1 MLHPA
6 RSPNEVCQSGI
17 LERPRYFPRQLITPT
32 ELTLEQTYFRDKLRR
47 HNRFLH
53 GWGVVCGAQVCLV
66 PKADK
71 SGAEPWK
78 VQIEPAYIL
87 GPYGDEIIIE
97 TQRIADLRTG
107 GVTSRPGDPAG
118 ELTDPWCSP
127 VYVARPPGW
136 VYVAIKYAEVM
147 TRPVRAQP
155 VGCGCDDMQC
165 EYSRFCDGYE
175 IGVLPECPASHHNPP
190 TLDSLANLAKGAL
203 SDCAPCPSDPWVVL
217 AAVKLNANGTITEI
231 DNCSCRRMVLSFAHV
246 WWQCEG
252 GKITIE
258 TITVMVGDH
267 EVAEVEQGQTNV
279 SIKVTGSN
287 FRSEGDTMPAVN
299 FGSGVMVGTI
309 TASPEGNELTVQV
322 NIDPAAILG
331 PRTMTITNLDCSMA
345 SHPEAIKITAR
356 APERAPLPPVEPRP
370 EGVSPAP
377 PTPPEREQESPARRP
392 RRRGER

>member
-6 RSPNEVCQSGI
+6 RSPYEVCESGI

-78 VQIEPAYIL
+78 VQIETGYIL
-87 GPYGDEIIIE
+87 GPYGDEIVIG
-97 TQRIADLRTG
+97 TKRIADLRTG
-107 GVTSRPGDPAG
+107 SVTSRPGDPAG

-155 VGCGCDDMQC
+155 VGCGCDETQC

-175 IGVLPECPASHHNPP
+175 IGVLPECPLSHHNPP
-190 TLDSLANLAKGAL
+190 TLDSLANLAKGSL
-203 SDCAPCPSDPWVVL
+203 SGCPPCPSDPWVVL
-217 AAVKLNANGTITEI
+217 AAVKLVADGTITEI

-258 TITVMVGDH
+258 TIAVTVGDR
-267 EVAEVEQGQTNV
+267 EVTEVEQGQTNV
-279 SIKVTGSN
+279 SIKVTGAN
-287 FRSEGDTMPAVN
+287 FRAAGDAKPAVSL
-299 FGSGVMVGTI
+299 GSGVKVGTI
-309 TASPEGNELTVQV
+309 TVSSGGKELLLQV
-322 NIDPAAILG
+322 EIDPAAIPG
-331 PRTMTITNLDCSMA
+331 PRTMTITNPDCSMA
-345 SHPEAIKITAR
+345 SKPNTITISPR
-356 APERAPLPPVEPRP
+356 RPVTTPSQPDQPPVETRT
-370 EGVSPAP
+370 SAPATPSSGEEQP
-377 PTPPEREQESPARRP
+377 PP
-392 RRRGER
+392 RRTRRRRER